1 MPQLQVVGAIYPQ
14 QVTLWVETMELVGG
28 FRHFPIPILWDSKPP
43 ILGELPLSLKF
54 SLGETDVPIPAG

>member
-28 FRHFPIPILWDSKPP
+28 FRRFPIPIL
-43 ILGELPLSLKF
+43 
-54 SLGETDVPIPAG
+54 